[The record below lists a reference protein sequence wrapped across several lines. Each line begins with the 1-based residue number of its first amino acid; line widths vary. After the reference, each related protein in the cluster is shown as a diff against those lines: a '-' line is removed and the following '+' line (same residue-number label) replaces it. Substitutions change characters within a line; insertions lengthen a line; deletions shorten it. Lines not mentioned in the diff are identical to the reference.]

1 MARFAAGFFGGG
13 LRVNAKVSQVL
24 NDMKSLDYCCHRI
37 IELNEELEVI
47 SNQKLGLSHNGPRL
61 TREQLNS
68 PLPMPSYQHQ
78 YQSPIAL
85 MEVATRVESE
95 INYYRRRINECRL
108 IELLDIRDQNILFD
122 LYIFRMNQWDVA
134 EKYGYSR
141 KGLWKHIRTE
151 IGKLLK

>member
-1 MARFAAGFFGGG
+1 M
-13 LRVNAKVSQVL
+13 NAKVSQVL

>member
-1 MARFAAGFFGGG
+1 MNFKA
-13 LRVNAKVSQVL
+13 SQLL

-47 SNQKLGLSHNGPRL
+47 NNRKLGLSHDGPSL
-61 TREQLNS
+61 TDEQS
-68 PLPMPSYQHQ
+68 RSMLPMPSYQHQ
-78 YQSPIAL
+78 YQSPVAL
-85 MEVATRVESE
+85 MEVATQMESE

-134 EKYGYSR
+134 EKYGYTR
-141 KGLWKHIRTE
+141 QGMWKHIKKE
-151 IGKLLK
+151 IRKLC

>member
-1 MARFAAGFFGGG
+1 MTYEDLISEFKTVR
-13 LRVNAKVSQVL
+13 
-24 NDMKSLDYCCHRI
+24 YCCHRI

-47 SNQKLGLSHNGPRL
+47 NNRKLGLSHDGPSL
-61 TREQLNS
+61 TDEQS
-68 PLPMPSYQHQ
+68 RSMLPMPSYQHQ
-78 YQSPIAL
+78 YQSPVAL

-134 EKYGYSR
+134 EKYGYTR
-141 KGLWKHIRTE
+141 QGMWKHIKKE
-151 IGKLLK
+151 IRKLC

>member
-1 MARFAAGFFGGG
+1 M
-13 LRVNAKVSQVL
+13 NAKVSQVL

-134 EKYGYSR
+134 EKYGYTR
-141 KGLWKHIRTE
+141 QGMWKHIKKE
-151 IGKLLK
+151 IRKLC